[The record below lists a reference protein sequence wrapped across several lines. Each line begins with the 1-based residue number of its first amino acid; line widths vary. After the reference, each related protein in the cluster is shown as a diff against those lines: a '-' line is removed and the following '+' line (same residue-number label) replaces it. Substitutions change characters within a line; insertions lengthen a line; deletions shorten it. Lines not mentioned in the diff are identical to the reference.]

1 MVSWAG
7 GMAGFVAHGAPKARE
22 KATSMAAP
30 RKHPQPVA
38 DIATA
43 ILDPMLRRRAGLSVA
58 LVQSWEEIAGPRLA
72 GLTRPEK
79 IVWPR
84 RRDEGDPHEPATL
97 VVACSGAAAMRLQHE
112 TAELLGR
119 VNAFLGYGAVG
130 RVRILQKPID
140 DAAPRRLAP
149 RPLSPEEEQR
159 IGSLT
164 RGVDDDGLRD
174 ALARLGAGIARK
186 TRR

>member
-1 MVSWAG
+1 
-7 GMAGFVAHGAPKARE
+7 
-22 KATSMAAP
+22 MAAP

-38 DIATA
+38 DLATA

-58 LVQSWEEIAGPRLA
+58 LVQSWEEVAGPRLA
-72 GLTRPEK
+72 GVTRPEK
-79 IVWPR
+79 IIWPR

-97 VVACSGAAAMRLQHE
+97 VVACAGVAAMRLQHE

-130 RVRILQKPID
+130 RVRIVQKPVED
-140 DAAPRRLAP
+140 QAPRRRAP
-149 RPLSPEEEQR
+149 RPLTPQEEQQ
-159 IGSLT
+159 IGAVT
-164 RGVDDDGLRD
+164 GGVEDDGLRE